1 LAASADRPE
10 ASLAEPPVA
19 GRDAGAERAPELCVD
34 VLVARAGGLADRPL
48 TYSVPPTLRP
58 FAAAGMRVRVPL
70 GTRRALGFVLATS
83 LRPAGDARSLRA
95 VLDFP
100 DDAPVFSPALL
111 ALAKEIAGD
120 TLSSLRDAVQC
131 LVPPEVFGA
140 PAPVQPRIAVRDV
153 ERPLPPR
160 IGRRQA
166 AVLAALSASAAGVPI
181 PELVRVGGSAALR
194 RLIASGVVSVR
205 EIPRAA
211 PTAGEAVT
219 PGSAARPLRG
229 RAAGHRPL
237 RPVLVL
243 GDPVGRGVRL
253 AGAVAASVR
262 AGERVLVVVPEIAE
276 AGTVAAR
283 LADGTGASVAV
294 LHSGLS
300 ARERRAAWTRARSGR
315 VDIIVGT
322 RSALF
327 APLTRLGLI
336 VLDDEPNAAY
346 KSDAAPRYHAR
357 DVACRRARLEGT
369 RLMFG
374 AAAPSVEM
382 YAAAAAGDL
391 SVIRVPARRPR
402 PAVSVVDMRA
412 EEQRGHIGYL
422 SRALVQGIS
431 RHLRARG
438 GVVLLVARRGY
449 ARVLLCRECGAAVRC
464 PSCGVAMAYERD
476 GGAVR
481 CGVCGRAGPA
491 PDVCPR
497 CGGVGL
503 RGVGAGTRR
512 IEEVVRRL
520 FPALR
525 MARLDAETPR
535 ADHVS
540 REFAAGRL
548 RLLVGTAM
556 VLHALSEPVHPTLVG
571 VVDADGPLY
580 VPDFRAAEHTLQRLR
595 AAVQLAAEPAPGTP
609 GAATGER
616 APAGGG
622 QAPEVIVQTR
632 VPDHPVLRAIRTG
645 NDVLFY
651 GAELAARR
659 DLGYPPYA
667 RLVRVVVEHST
678 QDGART
684 LGERVAAAARAHHLD
699 VLGPAPLRG
708 SRGAGIVRAQCVLR
722 LPGRP
727 HGCPGPCRDASLEA
741 VRAAL
746 AEVPPPAGA
755 RLVVDV
761 DPQEMV

>member
-1 LAASADRPE
+1 LAANADRPG
-10 ASLAEPPVA
+10 AGIAAPPVA
-19 GRDAGAERAPELCVD
+19 AGDAGAELCVD

-48 TYSVPPTLRP
+48 TYCVPPALRP
-58 FAAAGMRVRVPL
+58 FAAVGMRARVPL
-70 GTRRALGFVLATS
+70 GARRALGFVLGTS
-83 LRPAGDARSLRA
+83 RRPAGDARSLRA

-100 DDAPVFSPALL
+100 DDAPLFSPALL
-111 ALAKEIAGD
+111 ALAREIAGD
-120 TLSSLRDAVQC
+120 TLSSLRDAVRC

-140 PAPVQPRIAVRDV
+140 PVPVRPRIAVRDV

-160 IGRRQA
+160 LGRRQT

-181 PELVRVGGSAALR
+181 PELVRVAGSAALR
-194 RLIASGVVSVR
+194 RLVASGVVRVR
-205 EIPRAA
+205 EIPRLAPAA
-211 PTAGEAVT
+211 VEAVT
-219 PGSAARPLRG
+219 PGPPVRPLTGGADGQRS
-229 RAAGHRPL
+229 L

-243 GDPVGRGVRL
+243 GDSAGRGERL
-253 AGAVAASVR
+253 ARAAAATVR
-262 AGERVLVVVPEIAE
+262 GGQRVLVVVPEIAD
-276 AGTVAAR
+276 ASAVAER
-283 LADGTGASVAV
+283 LADGTGASLAV

-300 ARERRAAWTRARSGR
+300 APERRAAWTRARSGR
-315 VDIIVGT
+315 VDIVVGT

-327 APLTRLGLI
+327 TPLPRLGLI

-369 RLMFG
+369 RLMLG

-382 YAAAAAGDL
+382 YAAAAAGDVAL
-391 SVIRVPARRPR
+391 LRVPARRPR
-402 PAVSVVDMRA
+402 PAVSIVDMRA
-412 EEQRGHIGYL
+412 EERRGHIGYL

-438 GVVLLVARRGY
+438 GVVLLVSRRGY

-464 PSCGVAMAYERD
+464 SSCGVAMAYERD
-476 GGAVR
+476 GAAVR

-491 PDVCPR
+491 PDLCPR

-503 RGVGAGTRR
+503 RGVGAGTKR

-520 FPALR
+520 FPALQ
-525 MARLDAETPR
+525 MGRLDSETPR

-540 REFAAGRL
+540 REFAAGRV

-556 VLHALSEPVHPTLVG
+556 VLHALSERIHPTLVG

-580 VPDFRAAEHTLQRLR
+580 VPDFRAAEHTLQHLR
-595 AAVQLAAEPAPGTP
+595 AAVQLVGQPAPAPGTSVAP
-609 GAATGER
+609 SGVR
-616 APAGGG
+616 APAAGR
-622 QAPEVIVQTR
+622 QSPEVIVQTR

-645 NDVLFY
+645 NDVPFY
-651 GAELAARR
+651 DAELAARR
-659 DLGYPPYA
+659 ELGYPPHA
-667 RLVRVVVEHST
+667 RLVRVVVECST
-678 QDGART
+678 PDAGRT
-684 LGERVAAAARAHHLD
+684 FVERVAAAARAHRLE

-708 SRGAGIVRAQCVLR
+708 QRGAGLVRAQCVLR

-727 HGCPGPCRDASLEA
+727 RGCPGPRRDATLDA

-746 AEVPPPAGA
+746 AEVPAPAGA

-761 DPQEMV
+761 DPQEMM